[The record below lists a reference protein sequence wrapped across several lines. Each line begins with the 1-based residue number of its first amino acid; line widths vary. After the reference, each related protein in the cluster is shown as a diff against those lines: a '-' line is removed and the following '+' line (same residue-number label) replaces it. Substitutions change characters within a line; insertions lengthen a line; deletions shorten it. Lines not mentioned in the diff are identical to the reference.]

1 MNYTNSTTH
10 HGLQSLLTGTV
21 SVFSSHTYS
30 PTPLISSTTEYYDY
44 TWDTAEMDKSMACN
58 YTRHSASFLPALYS
72 IYFVLGL
79 LGNGLVVWVI
89 SSGVRLRSMT
99 DVCLLNLALADLLLV
114 CSLPFL
120 AHQARD
126 QWVFGDALCKLV
138 LGVYYVGYY
147 SGIYFIALMG
157 VDRYLAVV
165 HAVYALRVRT
175 RSYGILA
182 SAVVWVAAVLSS
194 FPEVL
199 VLKLSNI
206 NATGKFFC
214 DRDYEGNASLRAGGI
229 FKMNVLG
236 FMVPLA
242 MLTFC
247 YSRILLTLLHSR
259 SAKRQAVRLVMA
271 VMVAFLF
278 CWTPY
283 NVSAFLWGLHVSG
296 YLHDCAASNALLL
309 SLQVTEVL
317 AYAHCCLNPLL
328 YVFVGEKFRRHLL
341 RLLSRSPCLRCVRCG
356 ALKDYLATASGSVY
370 SVSRN
375 TSLDERSTAI

>member
-1 MNYTNSTTH
+1 M
-10 HGLQSLLTGTV
+10 
-21 SVFSSHTYS
+21 
-30 PTPLISSTTEYYDY
+30 
-44 TWDTAEMDKSMACN
+44 
-58 YTRHSASFLPALYS
+58 
-72 IYFVLGL
+72 
-79 LGNGLVVWVI
+79 
-89 SSGVRLRSMT
+89 GVRLRSMT

-114 CSLPFL
+114 SSLPFL

-126 QWVFGDALCKLV
+126 EWVFGDAMCKLV
-138 LGVYYVGYY
+138 LSVYYVGYY

-165 HAVYALRVRT
+165 HAIYAMRVRT

-182 SAVVWVAAVLSS
+182 SIVVWITAIFSS

-199 VLKLSNI
+199 AVKLSNS
-206 NATGKFFC
+206 NATAKNVCG
-214 DRDYEGNASLRAGGI
+214 RDYEDKGGLRAGAI

-236 FMVPLA
+236 FVIPLT
-242 MLTFC
+242 MLIFC

-259 SAKRQAVRLVMA
+259 SAKRQAVRLVMV

-283 NVSAFLWGLHVSG
+283 NVTNFFWGLHVRG
-296 YLHDCAASNALLL
+296 YFKDCESSNALFL
-309 SLQVTEVL
+309 SLQITEVM
-317 AYAHCCLNPLL
+317 AYTHCCLNPLL

-341 RLLSRSPCLRCVRCG
+341 RLLSKRPCLRCSS
-356 ALKDYLATASGSVY
+356 LKAYLSTASGSVY

-375 TSLDERSTAI
+375 TSVDERSTAI

>member
-1 MNYTNSTTH
+1 MNNISSATH
-10 HGLQSLLTGTV
+10 DGLQSLLTSTV
-21 SVFSSHTYS
+21 SAFSTHTYRS
-30 PTPLISSTTEYYDY
+30 ALKISTTVEYEDY
-44 TWDTAEMDKSMACN
+44 TIDDEDTGVCN

-89 SSGVRLRSMT
+89 SMGVRLRSMT

-114 CSLPFL
+114 SSLPFL

-126 QWVFGDALCKLV
+126 KWVFGDAMCKLV
-138 LGVYYVGYY
+138 LSVYYVGYY

-165 HAVYALRVRT
+165 HAIYALQVRT

-182 SAVVWVAAVLSS
+182 SIVVWITAIFSS

-199 VLKLSNI
+199 AVKLSNS
-206 NATGKFFC
+206 NATAKNVCG
-214 DRDYEGNASLRAGGI
+214 RDYEDKSGLRAGAI

-236 FMVPLA
+236 FVIPLT
-242 MLTFC
+242 MLIFC

-259 SAKRQAVRLVMA
+259 SAKRQAVRLVMV

-283 NVSAFLWGLHVSG
+283 NVTNFFWGLHVIG
-296 YLHDCAASNALLL
+296 YFKDCESSNALFL
-309 SLQVTEVL
+309 SLQITEVM
-317 AYAHCCLNPLL
+317 AYTHCCLNPLL

-341 RLLSRSPCLRCVRCG
+341 RLLSKSPCLRCSS
-356 ALKDYLATASGSVY
+356 LKAYFSTASGSVY

-375 TSLDERSTAI
+375 TSVDERSTAI